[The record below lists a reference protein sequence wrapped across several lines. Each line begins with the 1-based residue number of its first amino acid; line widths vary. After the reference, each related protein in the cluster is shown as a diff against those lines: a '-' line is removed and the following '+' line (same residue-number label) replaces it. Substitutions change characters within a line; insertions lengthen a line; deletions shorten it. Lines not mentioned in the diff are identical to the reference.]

1 MRYRHNITIDKS
13 FTDSEWAL
21 VETAFKRVVT
31 NIPEYSLSNSDEYKN
46 EKVELADV
54 QIGEI
59 SKGCRRITFNGKD
72 KRDGNKIVLRSSHD
86 FCLTQKLRDG
96 DSEDSIDTEGFPYD
110 LAVCVMLVYLKIENP
125 ENVFIHTDGNDKNWL
140 QSVNIASRLF
150 YHNQYIDYKIT
161 DEIAQLNWLN
171 IELDHSFKRFNEI
184 LILEKNLGK
193 YPSLSNIYVKDHI
206 ELNWFY

>member
-72 KRDGNKIVLRSSHD
+72 KRDGNKIVLRSAHD

-96 DSEDSIDTEGFPYD
+96 DSVDSIDTEGFQYD

-140 QSVNIASRLF
+140 QPVNIASRLF

>member
-140 QSVNIASRLF
+140 QPVNIASRLF

-193 YPSLSNIYVKDHI
+193 YPSLSNIYVKAHI
-206 ELNWFY
+206 ESNWFY